1 MVEAKWVGKTIQEQ
15 KLVVREL
22 AADEVSALPEWVAKT
37 VEIMGIAVH
46 NGVGYSSDEKTAR
59 EKLEW

>member
-1 MVEAKWVGKTIQEQ
+1 MVRATWEGKTIQEQ

-22 AADEVSALPEWVAKT
+22 TAAEVAALPEWVAET
-37 VEIMGIAVH
+37 VGIMGIAVH
-46 NGVGYSSDEKTAR
+46 NGIGYSSDEKTAR